1 MTDLSTIPE
10 EQIVVSEDK
19 KTATRY
25 KVVKEVIDL
34 EALRQEKEALEYQLA
49 VTEPS
54 KEELIELGKGQHAF
68 YIRDS
73 KSIQQRLDMIS
84 KILGIE

>member
-34 EALRQEKEALEYQLA
+34 EALRQEKEMLEQQLNMK
-49 VTEPS
+49 EPP
-54 KEELIELGKGQHAF
+54 KEELIELGKGQHPF
-68 YIRDS
+68 YWNKED
-73 KSIQQRLDMIS
+73 IQKRVEEIS
-84 KILGIE
+84 KLVGE